1 MADPIS
7 ISGLVFTCGSIVRAL
22 VNLYE
27 TLKDGPAALKELLS
41 RTTALE
47 LLLKR
52 LQAFEQQLNSDRK
65 AFLAAFFDVSKCQET
80 ITALAQ
86 LVEQTRPS
94 KEGFHQDLKGRLK
107 WLLNKSDAENLVAK
121 LLKQQTDIAMAI
133 NMITRLVDHKIR
145 PLYIMYLTTVVSP
158 FKTYSKSL
166 LGINRSKLLKRNPYQ
181 S

>member
-7 ISGLVFTCGSIVRAL
+7 IAGLVLTCGSIIRAL
-22 VNLYE
+22 VSLYE

-65 AFLAAFFDVSKCQET
+65 TFLAAFFDVSKCQET
-80 ITALAQ
+80 VTALAA
-86 LVEQTRPS
+86 LVEQTKPA
-94 KEGFHQDLKGRLK
+94 KEGFQQDLKGRIR
-107 WLLNKSDAENLVAK
+107 WLLNKSDAESLGAK

-133 NMITRLVDHKIR
+133 NMISR
-145 PLYIMYLTTVVSP
+145 
-158 FKTYSKSL
+158 
-166 LGINRSKLLKRNPYQ
+166 
-181 S
+181 